1 MLIIEK
7 LYNRLENKPAGKK
20 RDWIG
25 KQLGISGRY
34 VDKLINKFT
43 EPVVLDEDS
52 QVKESNTENEQ
63 LEGQTDIYEFID
75 NTSDGQTF
83 NENKEVVVNANEAL
97 TKEDIVKMMKNNVNQ
112 IRKTVNAAREIN
124 LEGICYELEDILDEM
139 QLLINNIL

>member
-1 MLIIEK
+1 M
-7 LYNRLENKPAGKK
+7 
-20 RDWIG
+20 
-25 KQLGISGRY
+25 
-34 VDKLINKFT
+34 
-43 EPVVLDEDS
+43 DEDS